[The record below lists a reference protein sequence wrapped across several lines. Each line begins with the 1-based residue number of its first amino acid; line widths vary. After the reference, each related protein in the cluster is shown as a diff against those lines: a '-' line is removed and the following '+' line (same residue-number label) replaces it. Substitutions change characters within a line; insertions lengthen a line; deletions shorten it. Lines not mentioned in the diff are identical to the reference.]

1 MKIYIGSDH
10 TGVEVRQAISNY
22 LETRGI
28 EVVDLGTQL
37 DKANY
42 AEIGISV
49 GEHVIKDPGSLG
61 IAICGTGIGISIACN
76 KVSGI
81 RCALVDRIDNASLI
95 KEHNNANVLALGART
110 TSLDDML
117 KIIDA
122 YINTPFAGGRHQ
134 ERLQTI
140 SDYEQKK

>member
-10 TGVEVRQAISNY
+10 TGVEVRQAIINY
-22 LETRGI
+22 LENQGI

-49 GEHVIKDPGSLG
+49 GEHVINDPGSLG